1 MAYGTYDRVKH
12 DRTTG
17 DVALATLTAI
27 NLNAVAGGLLHS
39 ERVVEPFVVDRF
51 GYHPMAAFVYGTAP
65 TKGYLGL
72 YKYPFGMACYDLP
85 TALWATNNLTEV
97 MNAHAADITMHKAA
111 DSVNFPLPVVPVID
125 LAGMMVQVNLMQIA
139 FKAHNTD
146 TIAGSPT
153 YHVAQD
159 TTHAPANDTA
169 VTTLATTITKLLD
182 LLAKY
187 NLHELELTAHTINNL
202 HPAGKILLA
211 TIALVDGAAVGWN
224 YFCDVD
230 NLAVKAIP
238 PYQGLGFQGIAD
250 FNAGDVVAIETK
262 VMANG
267 GTESGNFQPYFCTH
281 PRAEATQNMPMAVDL
296 TPVKTAVVNDE
307 ADAYSGAVV

>member
-1 MAYGTYDRVKH
+1 MGYGTYDRVKH

-39 ERVVEPFVVDRF
+39 ERVVEPFTVDRF

-72 YKYPFGMACYDLP
+72 YKYPFGMVPSDLP
-85 TALWATNNLTEV
+85 TALWATNNLPAA
-97 MNAHAADITMHKAA
+97 MNAHAADAAMHKAV
-111 DSVNFPLPVVPVID
+111 DSVNFPLPVVPGID

-139 FKAHNTD
+139 YKAHNTD
-146 TIAGSPT
+146 AIAGSPT

-159 TTHAPANDTA
+159 TTHAPAADTA
-169 VTTLATTITKLLD
+169 VTTLALTITKLLD

-211 TIALVDGAAVGWN
+211 TIELVDGAAVGVN

-230 NLAVKAIP
+230 NLPVKAAV
-238 PYQGLGFQGIAD
+238 PYQGVAFQGAAD
-250 FNAGDVVAIETK
+250 FNPVDVVAIETM

-281 PRAEATQNMPMAVDL
+281 PRAEATQNCPMMVDL
-296 TPVKTAVVNDE
+296 TPVKTAVTDNVAN
-307 ADAYSGAVV
+307 AY

>member
-1 MAYGTYDRVKH
+1 MGYGTYDRVKH

-97 MNAHAADITMHKAA
+97 MNAHAADITMHKVA

-139 FKAHNTD
+139 YKAHNTD
-146 TIAGSPT
+146 AIAGSPT

-159 TTHAPANDTA
+159 TTHAPAADTA
-169 VTTLATTITKLLD
+169 VTTLALTITKLLD

-187 NLHELELTAHTINNL
+187 NLHELELTAHYINNL

-211 TIALVDGAAVGWN
+211 TIELVDGAAVGCN

-230 NLAVKAIP
+230 NLPVKAAV
-238 PYQGLGFQGIAD
+238 PYQGVAFQGAAD
-250 FNAGDVVAIETK
+250 FNPGDVVAIETK

-281 PRAEATQNMPMAVDL
+281 PRAEATQNCPMMVDL
-296 TPVKTAVVNDE
+296 TPVKAAVTDNVVS
-307 ADAYSGAVV
+307 AY